1 MYIPN
6 ELNKDELACDRRVL
20 MQRYYEAHPEE
31 VERIFQ
37 AKLDEM
43 VDSVIKPLRARMDL
57 LQGQLIYIHARIDKL
72 HNIQPKKKTKG
83 VEL

>member
-1 MYIPN
+1 MTTDL
-6 ELNKDELACDRRVL
+6 ETLL
-20 MQRYYEAHPEE
+20 QRYYEAHPEE
-31 VERIFQ
+31 VERVLQ

-72 HNIQPKKKTKG
+72 HNIQPKKTKG
-83 VEL
+83 VEV